1 MISAIGS
8 DSSALSTFIMN
19 GPALSTDYAATISA
33 ASSDAAI
40 SEAATSEAASSEA
53 AATEASPSEAA
64 CDATENKE
72 NTDSTALAA
81 PKLANIN
88 FGTPTKIT
96 KITDL
101 KKRHLDHVGASD
113 SPNKNMKQVPYGE
126 HELSQEAI
134 QYKLDNDI
142 TTGRNVA
149 VAEFESPVSKKKR
162 RIKVSTQG
170 PPGTCPH
177 SELTALAMTGEKA
190 QRVFSDRKPCR
201 LCHRKIKLAHPDV
214 EVLYSA
220 DYSDDRAEQRSNEQK
235 FRKLQAASYGIRE
248 PNSK

>member
-1 MISAIGS
+1 MTSAIGS
-8 DSSALSTFIMN
+8 GSSALSTICV
-19 GPALSTDYAATISA
+19 AV
-33 ASSDAAI
+33 
-40 SEAATSEAASSEA
+40 SEAASSEA
-53 AATEASPSEAA
+53 TAS
-64 CDATENKE
+64 KE
-72 NTDSTALAA
+72 NADPKAETT
-81 PKLANIN
+81 PKLATIDL
-88 FGTPTKIT
+88 GTPTKIT
-96 KITDL
+96 NITEL
-101 KKRHLDHVGASD
+101 RKRHLDHVGVSD

-149 VAEFESPVSKKKR
+149 VAEFESPVSKKTR
-162 RIKVSTQG
+162 RIKVATEG